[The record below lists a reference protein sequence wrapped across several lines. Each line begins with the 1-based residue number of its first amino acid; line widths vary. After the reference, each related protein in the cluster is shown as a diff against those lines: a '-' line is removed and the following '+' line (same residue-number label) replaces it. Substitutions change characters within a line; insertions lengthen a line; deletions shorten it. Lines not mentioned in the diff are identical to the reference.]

1 MRSSLLCALV
11 VAASV
16 AAGYVAPTARTGVPV
31 GTFSGCPRDARSL
44 PSAPLRTYAPAVR
57 KAVLQFVR
65 TTFVHTA
72 QTPDKLG
79 GARTTRVLLV
89 RNWLPSGWIK
99 TECGLRVWRRSVAVG
114 VYFPELDPPH
124 NPVGH
129 CNACA
134 RLVFLASRT
143 LGGWTVWGRY

>member
-44 PSAPLRTYAPAVR
+44 PSVWPQGLAAI
-57 KAVLQFVR
+57 
-65 TTFVHTA
+65 
-72 QTPDKLG
+72 G
-79 GARTTRVLLV
+79 GGRVLLPGA
-89 RNWLPSGWIK
+89 R
-99 TECGLRVWRRSVAVG
+99 
-114 VYFPELDPPH
+114 PPH